1 MSARASNS
9 SLPITAGVVLES
21 LYQHR
26 LLSSSQLH
34 RMHTPTASARWTR
47 RILTGLKRHALIACL
62 RAADGD
68 GSVYYLTVKGARA
81 VESIGT
87 PAQARRKVIT
97 REHAMGPLRAHT
109 LAVNE
114 TGLAFLLA
122 ARERG
127 DDFGPLAWQH
137 EIAHPIGTRR
147 GQVLIA
153 DALLSYLRFGDN
165 GKLIFET
172 RLLELDRGTLP
183 TDTLAVKLARYAR
196 VYHYTSTGHSSPD
209 WKSRYPVFPG
219 VICVLAGLPQAALER
234 RAQVVLALCRADH
247 LLASTPEVEV
257 SLALLTDLRNEGPFA
272 AIWQRPDRPQIMDWL
287 GRAATSEGGRE
298 P

>member
-1 MSARASNS
+1 MSTRASYS
-9 SLPITAGVVLES
+9 SLPVAAGVVLES

-26 LLSSSQLH
+26 LLSSSQIH
-34 RMHTPTASARWTR
+34 RMHTPTASTRWTR
-47 RILTGLKRHALIACL
+47 RILTGLRRRELVDCL

-68 GSVYYLTVKGARA
+68 GSVYFLTVKGARA

-87 PAQARRKVIT
+87 PARARPKVIT
-97 REHAMGPLRAHT
+97 REQAVGPLRAHT

-114 TGLAFLLA
+114 TGVAFLQA

-153 DALLSYLRFGDN
+153 DALLSYLRFGED
-165 GKLIFET
+165 GQLIFES

-196 VYHYTSTGHSSPD
+196 LYHYAPGGQSSPG
-209 WKSRYPVFPG
+209 WQSRHPVFPG
-219 VICVLAGLPQAALER
+219 VICVLAGLPRDALER
-234 RAQVVLALCRADH
+234 RAQVVLALCREDH
-247 LLASTPEVEV
+247 LLNRTPEVEV
-257 SLALLTDLRNEGPFA
+257 SLALLNDLRSRGPFA
-272 AIWQRPDRPQIMDWL
+272 AIWQRPDRPRSMDWL
-287 GRAATSEGGRE
+287 GSAVRSEGGRV